1 MASSKQGDNNAGRR
15 DDSATRQSDNASGN
29 QSGNQSGNKA
39 AGNKQSGDTSNRGF
53 ASMDPARQREIAAQ
67 GGRAAHQ
74 KGTAHEFTPEEARR
88 AGSMSHKNSQS
99 ARTAS
104 SSGASQHAA
113 ATPASAASQDV
124 SSSQQASQ
132 QGGSQRQ
139 GEQNKH

>member
-15 DDSATRQSDNASGN
+15 DAAAGN
-29 QSGNQSGNKA
+29 QSGNQSGNKT
-39 AGNKQSGDTSNRGF
+39 GNKQSGDTSSRGF

-99 ARTAS
+99 ARSAS
-104 SSGASQHAA
+104 SSG
-113 ATPASAASQDV
+113 SAASQPGV
-124 SSSQQASQ
+124 ASQASQASQQASSQ
-132 QGGSQRQ
+132 QGQNRQ
-139 GEQNKH
+139 GEEE

>member
-15 DDSATRQSDNASGN
+15 EAASGN
-29 QSGNQSGNKA
+29 QAGNQSGSKS
-39 AGNKQSGDTSNRGF
+39 GSKQSGDTSNRGF

-104 SSGASQHAA
+104 AGGASQNTAGNQ
-113 ATPASAASQDV
+113 ASADSLGAQ
-124 SSSQQASQ
+124 SSQPASQ

-139 GEQNKH
+139 GEPNK

>member
-15 DDSATRQSDNASGN
+15 DAAAGN
-29 QSGNQSGNKA
+29 QSGNLAGNKTGNKN
-39 AGNKQSGDTSNRGF
+39 GNKQSGDTSSRGF

-99 ARTAS
+99 ARSAS
-104 SSGASQHAA
+104 SSGSTGSQG
-113 ATPASAASQDV
+113 SAASQA
-124 SSSQQASQ
+124 SQASQ
-132 QGGSQRQ
+132 QGSSQQGQSRQGSQ
-139 GEQNKH
+139 EE

>member
-15 DDSATRQSDNASGN
+15 EVSASK
-29 QSGNQSGNKA
+29 QSGDQSGNKSGTKS
-39 AGNKQSGDTSNRGF
+39 GNKQSGDTSSRGF

-99 ARTAS
+99 ARAAS
-104 SSGASQHAA
+104 NSGASQNAA
-113 ATPASAASQDV
+113 GNPGGAASQGAQA
-124 SSSQQASQ
+124 SQQASQ
-132 QGGSQRQ
+132 QGGSQQQ
-139 GEQNKH
+139 GDQNNQ

>member
-15 DDSATRQSDNASGN
+15 DAAAGNHSGN
-29 QSGNQSGNKA
+29 QADSKS
-39 AGNKQSGDTSNRGF
+39 GNKQSGDTSSRGF

-99 ARTAS
+99 ARSAS
-104 SSGASQHAA
+104 SGGDTGSQG
-113 ATPASAASQDV
+113 SAASQP
-124 SSSQQASQ
+124 SPASKQGSSQGQSRQ
-132 QGGSQRQ
+132 GSQ
-139 GEQNKH
+139 EE

>member
-15 DDSATRQSDNASGN
+15 DVTA
-29 QSGNQSGNKA
+29 GNQSGNKA
-39 AGNKQSGDTSNRGF
+39 GGNKQSGDTSSRGF

-99 ARTAS
+99 ARTATS
-104 SSGASQHAA
+104 TGSQGA
-113 ATPASAASQDV
+113 AASQAGAAGQ
-124 SSSQQASQ
+124 STQSSQQASQ
-132 QGGSQRQ
+132 QGGSQQQ
-139 GEQNKH
+139 GEPNNQ

>member
-15 DDSATRQSDNASGN
+15 DAAASS
-29 QSGNQSGNKA
+29 QSGNQSGGKS
-39 AGNKQSGDTSNRGF
+39 GNKQSGDTSSRGF

-99 ARTAS
+99 ARSAS
-104 SSGASQHAA
+104 SGGASQN
-113 ATPASAASQDV
+113 ASGSQAGA
-124 SSSQQASQ
+124 ASQ

-139 GEQNKH
+139 GDQDKQ

>member
-15 DDSATRQSDNASGN
+15 GVSATN
-29 QSGNQSGNKA
+29 QSGNQSGKKSDNNA
-39 AGNKQSGDTSNRGF
+39 AGNKQSGDTSSRGF

-99 ARTAS
+99 ARTAT
-104 SSGASQHAA
+104 SGGAGQSAA
-113 ATPASAASQDV
+113 GNPASAASQGA

-132 QGGSQRQ
+132 GGSQQQ
-139 GEQNKH
+139 GDQNNQ

>member
-15 DDSATRQSDNASGN
+15 DAAGNQAGN

-39 AGNKQSGDTSNRGF
+39 AGNKQSGDTSSRGF

-99 ARTAS
+99 ARTATS
-104 SSGASQHAA
+104 TDSQGATGSQAG
-113 ATPASAASQDV
+113 AASQGAQ
-124 SSSQQASQ
+124 SSKPASQ
-132 QGGSQRQ
+132 QGGSQPQ
-139 GEQNKH
+139 GEQNNQ

>member
-15 DDSATRQSDNASGN
+15 DAAGSQAGN

-39 AGNKQSGDTSNRGF
+39 AGNKQSGDTSSRGF

-99 ARTAS
+99 ARTATATGTGS
-104 SSGASQHAA
+104 QGATGSQAG
-113 ATPASAASQDV
+113 AASQGAQ
-124 SSSQQASQ
+124 SSQQASQ
-132 QGGSQRQ
+132 QGGSQPQ
-139 GEQNKH
+139 GEQNNQ

>member
-15 DDSATRQSDNASGN
+15 EVTAGN
-29 QSGNQSGNKA
+29 QSGGK
-39 AGNKQSGDTSNRGF
+39 AGNKQSGDTSSRGF

-99 ARTAS
+99 ARSAS
-104 SSGASQHAA
+104 SGGANQNAGNQ
-113 ATPASAASQDV
+113 ASAASQGAQ
-124 SSSQQASQ
+124 SSQPASQ
-132 QGGSQRQ
+132 QGASQQQ
-139 GEQNKH
+139 GEQNNP